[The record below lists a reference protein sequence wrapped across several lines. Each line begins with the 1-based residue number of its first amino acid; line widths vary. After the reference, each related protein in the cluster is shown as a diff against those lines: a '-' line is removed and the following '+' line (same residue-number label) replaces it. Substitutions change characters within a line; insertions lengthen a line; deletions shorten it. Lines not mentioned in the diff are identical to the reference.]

1 MERARIVLLAAAG
14 MQDKQIAAKLRIMP
28 EKAARWRNR
37 FLDGGLAALDKDAPR
52 PGRTPTITPA
62 KIQEVIRKTTQEKP
76 SNATHW
82 STRSMAQAAGL
93 SEKSVRRIW
102 RQHGL
107 KPHLARTFKVS
118 NDPQFAEKL
127 EAIIGL
133 YLNPPEHAIVLCADE
148 KSQIQA
154 LDRTQ
159 PGLPLKKGRCG
170 TMTHDYK
177 RNGTATL
184 FAAMSTLDGTVI
196 SMCDDRHRHQEWL
209 KFLRVIDDVTP
220 PDKELHVIADNYA
233 THKHPKVQKWLARH
247 PRFHV
252 YFTPTSSSWL
262 NMVERFFRDLTEQR
276 LRRGIF
282 RDVEVSTA
290 TRVSRSCPPKS
301 SMKQSSTWRLTSRRA
316 PTNRTQAMSSPV
328 ELPVASCVRRDSPR
342 LPLVKM
348 SSNTSGRWTRTSN
361 TSSTTTSGRWSR
373 FLPRTSARS
382 WIATLDLG
390 SRS

>member
-1 MERARIVLLAAAG
+1 MRVARPVVLSTEQRDMLEIRARARSAAARSVERARIVLLAAAG
-14 MQDKQIAAKLRIMP
+14 MENRQIAAKLRIMP

-52 PGRTPTITPA
+52 PGRPSTITPA
-62 KIQEVIRKTTQEKP
+62 KIQEVVRKTTQEKP

-102 RQHGL
+102 HKHGL

-118 NDPQFAEKL
+118 NDPQFVEKL

-209 KFLRVIDDVTP
+209 KFLRVIDGATP
-220 PDKELHVIADNYA
+220 PDKELHLIADNYA
-233 THKHPKVQKWLARH
+233 THKHPRVQKWLTRH

-282 RDVEVSTA
+282 RDVEELIMAIGDYIDKHNDNPKPFVWTA
-290 TRVSRSCPPKS
+290 KASDVLEKV
-301 SMKQSSTWRLTSRRA
+301 KRA
-316 PTNRTQAMSSPV
+316 RAALDNR
-328 ELPVASCVRRDSPR
+328 
-342 LPLVKM
+342 
-348 SSNTSGRWTRTSN
+348 
-361 TSSTTTSGRWSR
+361 
-373 FLPRTSARS
+373 
-382 WIATLDLG
+382 
-390 SRS
+390 

>member
-1 MERARIVLLAAAG
+1 MRVARPVVLSTEQQNMLESRARARSAAARSVERARIVLLAAAG

-28 EKAARWRNR
+28 ETAARWRNR

-52 PGRTPTITPA
+52 PGRPSTITPA
-62 KIQEVIRKTTQEKP
+62 KIQEVVGKTTQEKP

-82 STRSMAQAAGL
+82 STRSMAKASGL

-102 RQHGL
+102 HQHGL

-133 YLNPPEHAIVLCADE
+133 YLNPPEHAIVLCTDE

-220 PDKELHVIADNYA
+220 ADKELHLIADNYA
-233 THKHPKVQKWLARH
+233 THKHPKVKKWLARH
-247 PRFHV
+247 PRFHM

-282 RDVEVSTA
+282 RDVEELIMAIGDYIDKHNDNPKPFVWTA
-290 TRVSRSCPPKS
+290 KASDVLEKV
-301 SMKQSSTWRLTSRRA
+301 KRA
-316 PTNRTQAMSSPV
+316 RAVLDNR
-328 ELPVASCVRRDSPR
+328 
-342 LPLVKM
+342 
-348 SSNTSGRWTRTSN
+348 
-361 TSSTTTSGRWSR
+361 
-373 FLPRTSARS
+373 
-382 WIATLDLG
+382 
-390 SRS
+390 

>member
-1 MERARIVLLAAAG
+1 MR
-14 MQDKQIAAKLRIMP
+14 

-37 FLDGGLAALDKDAPR
+37 FLDGGLVALDKDAPR
-52 PGRTPTITPA
+52 PGRLSTITPA

-76 SNATHW
+76 INATHW
-82 STRSMAQAAGL
+82 STRVMAKAAKL

-102 RQHGL
+102 HKHGL
-107 KPHLARTFKVS
+107 KPHLSRTFKVS

-209 KFLRVIDDVTP
+209 KFLRVIDYVTP
-220 PDKELHVIADNYA
+220 PGKDLHLIADNYA
-233 THKHPKVQKWLARH
+233 THKHPNVQKWLARH

-276 LRRGIF
+276 LRRGVF
-282 RDVEVSTA
+282 RDVEELIMAMGDYIDKHNDNPKPFVWTA
-290 TRVSRSCPPKS
+290 KASDILEKVK
-301 SMKQSSTWRLTSRRA
+301 RA
-316 PTNRTQAMSSPV
+316 RAVLDNR
-328 ELPVASCVRRDSPR
+328 
-342 LPLVKM
+342 
-348 SSNTSGRWTRTSN
+348 
-361 TSSTTTSGRWSR
+361 
-373 FLPRTSARS
+373 
-382 WIATLDLG
+382 
-390 SRS
+390 